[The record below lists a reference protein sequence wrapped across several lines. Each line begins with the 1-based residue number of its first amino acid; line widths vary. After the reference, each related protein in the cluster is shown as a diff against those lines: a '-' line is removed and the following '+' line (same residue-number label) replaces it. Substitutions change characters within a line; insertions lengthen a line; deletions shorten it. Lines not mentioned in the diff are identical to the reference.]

1 MEASAELELA
11 GPAGTKRALYFGAAG
26 HELFGWYHRPAAGR
40 FRDAAV
46 VLVNPLGT
54 DFTRSDRVYRH
65 LAEELAAAG
74 FPVLRYDMFATG
86 DSAGEEPAPAL
97 VRHWLDDIGR
107 AGAEVRARSGA
118 SKLVLVGLRLGGT
131 LAMAHAAER
140 SGTVDSLV
148 LWSPCVSGKAFV
160 TEAVKMDK
168 LYRRLDPLLA
178 DAAPPAAD
186 GEEALGVFLS
196 RSTVDDLGKVDLL
209 TTTERPAARTL
220 FIDGGMVAG
229 RDAMLAHLGKLG
241 AEPEL
246 RAHPGHKFLITI
258 SHRGLLP
265 TDVLTSIGSWLAERY
280 PDVPAPAGPPPGP
293 ATVLSG
299 PSGERPLVFG
309 QRPLF
314 GIFTPRAAGLDR
326 PAPPPIVLTNAG
338 CVNRSGPHRLY
349 ARMARRWSALGFDV
363 LRVDLSGIG
372 DSPAA
377 PDTDEN
383 VTYPPSGLDDLAQ
396 AIDALG
402 VKANERVVIAGLCSG
417 GDYAFQL
424 GTRDRRVATAVIMN
438 PRTFCML
445 DLKAV
450 ESSSSEPPGPTVA
463 SVPAALRSMVD
474 ATVDTLLVVSL
485 RDPGIAYVDTHYA
498 GEMRALGSAAGF
510 VRIDIRGADHTFTPV
525 GSQDRVLEAV
535 TAHLARRYGARAGA

>member
-1 MEASAELELA
+1 MEAGAELELA
-11 GPAGTKRALYFGAAG
+11 GPAGTKRALYFGAPG
-26 HELFGWYHRPAAGR
+26 HELFAWYHPPAPDR

-86 DSAGEEPAPAL
+86 DSAGAEPAPGL
-97 VRHWLDDIGR
+97 VRDWLDDIGR

-118 SKLVLVGLRLGGT
+118 SKLVLIGLRLGGT

-148 LWSPCVSGKAFV
+148 LWSPCVSGRAFV

-186 GEEALGVFLS
+186 GEEALGIFLS
-196 RSTVDDLGKVDLL
+196 RTTVDDLARVDLL
-209 TTTERPAARTL
+209 AATQVPAAHTL

-229 RDAMLAHLGKLG
+229 RDAMLAHLAKLG
-241 AEPEL
+241 AAPEL
-246 RAHPGHKFLITI
+246 REHPGHKFLITI

-265 TDVLTSIGSWLAERY
+265 TDVLESIGGWLSARY
-280 PDVPAPAGPPPGP
+280 PAVSAAATPSPGP
-293 ATVLSG
+293 GQALPG

-309 QRPLF
+309 RRPLF
-314 GIFTPRAAGLDR
+314 GILTPRAAGLER
-326 PAPPPIVLTNAG
+326 PARPPIVLTNAG

-377 PDTDEN
+377 PDTAEN
-383 VTYPPSGLDDLAQ
+383 VTYPASGLDDLAE

-402 VKANERVVIAGLCSG
+402 VGGDERVVIAGLCSG

-424 GTRDRRVATAVIMN
+424 GARDRRVASAVIMN

-450 ESSSSEPPGPTVA
+450 ESSSTEPPAPTVA
-463 SVPAALRSMVD
+463 SVPATLRSMVD
-474 ATVDTLLVVSL
+474 ATVDTLLVVSI
-485 RDPGIAYVDTHYA
+485 RDPGIAYVDAHYA
-498 GEMRALGSAAGF
+498 GEMQALGSAAGF
-510 VRIDIRGADHTFTPV
+510 VRIDVPGADHTFTPV
-525 GSQDRVLEAV
+525 SSQDRVLEAV
-535 TAHLARRYGARAGA
+535 TAHLERRYGA